1 MDTVEKQMQSAD
13 GQIHNAEILFPAILE
28 KMKQKKCGKRLV
40 ISISGGS
47 GVGKTGMAY
56 LIKER
61 FGRQGINAIVVSGD
75 SYPHRI
81 PVYNDAERLRI
92 FRTAGLH
99 ALLEEKL
106 YSRNVSV
113 LLRNLQMQNKDADWD
128 LVMEHPWIAVYQK
141 AGENALKQYLGTE
154 KEAALEELS
163 AVLCAYKGGAGQIM
177 LRQMGRKEHEIWYEE
192 TDVSDKN
199 VLILEWTHGNSSSL
213 EGIDISVVLVS
224 SPKETLENRK
234 KRKRD
239 AAVDS
244 QFVARVL
251 QIEQEKINASLH
263 CADLLQNMQG
273 CILNG

>member
-1 MDTVEKQMQSAD
+1 MDVQEKQIQFVNE
-13 GQIHNAEILFPAILE
+13 QIHNADILFPAIL
-28 KMKQKKCGKRLV
+28 KIIGQKKCGKRMVL
-40 ISISGGS
+40 SISGGS

-61 FGRQGINAIVVSGD
+61 FGKQGINAIVISGD

-92 FRTAGLH
+92 FRTAGLL
-99 ALLEEKL
+99 ALLEKKL
-106 YSRNVSV
+106 YSRQVSIF
-113 LLRNLQMQNKDADWD
+113 LRDLQMQGKDADEN
-128 LVMEHPWIAVYQK
+128 LITENPWIAVYQR
-141 AGENALKQYLGTE
+141 AGDKALKHYLGTE
-154 KEAALEELS
+154 KEVALEELS
-163 AVLCAYKGGAGQIM
+163 AVLCAYKGGADQIM
-177 LRQMGRKEHEIWYEE
+177 LRHMGRKEHEIWYEE

-199 VLILEWTHGNSSSL
+199 MLILEWTHGNSSSL

-234 KRKRD
+234 KRNRD

>member
-1 MDTVEKQMQSAD
+1 MDTVEKQMQFAD

-61 FGRQGINAIVVSGD
+61 FGRQGINVIVVSGD

-141 AGENALKQYLGTE
+141 AGENALRQYLGTE

>member
-1 MDTVEKQMQSAD
+1 
-13 GQIHNAEILFPAILE
+13 
-28 KMKQKKCGKRLV
+28 
-40 ISISGGS
+40 
-47 GVGKTGMAY
+47 
-56 LIKER
+56 
-61 FGRQGINAIVVSGD
+61 
-75 SYPHRI
+75 
-81 PVYNDAERLRI
+81 
-92 FRTAGLH
+92 
-99 ALLEEKL
+99 
-106 YSRNVSV
+106 
-113 LLRNLQMQNKDADWD
+113 MQNKDADWD